1 MTRPGILLVVQVVA
15 VTAILACLVVLAALH
30 PWRLDLTPE
39 RRFTLSPYTREVLGR
54 LTDEVRITA
63 FYSSQGGAIRH
74 EMADLLALYRDAQP
88 LVRLRLLDL
97 DRSPGTA
104 KRLGVVSYNTAVV
117 EAGERQEHIQLVTE
131 ENVTAALLM
140 VAGTPPVVTYFVV
153 GHGELDPRDAD
164 ERRGGSEVARALV
177 AEGFRVRVLEGAAE
191 IPADAG
197 LVVLAGPR
205 RDLTAPESEALARYV
220 TNGGRLLVL
229 SDPSAPPSVAALV
242 ARFGIELAGD
252 LVVDVRGR
260 LLGMDG
266 LSARVAYV
274 NEALVPNL
282 PEVHAILPEAQSI
295 RLTDT
300 AGPRADYLAMT
311 AESTWADVD
320 RRAAADGEAAF
331 RTGRDRPGP
340 LPVAAFVAIDAPDGR
355 EGRLLVVGDADFATN
370 LYAGVLGNRD
380 LLLVTAGLAA
390 RDAPVAAARP
400 AGAPGGPFSPLALT
414 DAEARLVF
422 YGGVVAPT
430 ALLGATALLLARR
443 RRFA

>member
-1 MTRPGILLVVQVVA
+1 M
-15 VTAILACLVVLAALH
+15 
-30 PWRLDLTPE
+30 
-39 RRFTLSPYTREVLGR
+39 
-54 LTDEVRITA
+54 
-63 FYSSQGGAIRH
+63 
-74 EMADLLALYRDAQP
+74 
-88 LVRLRLLDL
+88 
-97 DRSPGTA
+97 
-104 KRLGVVSYNTAVV
+104 
-117 EAGERQEHIQLVTE
+117 
-131 ENVTAALLM
+131 TAAVLM

-177 AEGFRVRVLEGAAE
+177 AEGFRVQVLEGAAE

-197 LVVLAGPR
+197 LVVLAGPQ

-229 SDPSAPPSVAALV
+229 SDPSAPPTVAALV

-331 RTGRDRPGP
+331 RPGRDRPGP
-340 LPVAAFVAIDAPDGR
+340 LPVAAFVAVDAPDGR

-370 LYAGVLGNRD
+370 LYTAVLGNRD

-400 AGAPGGPFSPLALT
+400 ATAPGGPFSPLALT
-414 DAEARLVF
+414 DGEARLVF

-430 ALLGATALLLARR
+430 ALLAATAALLARR